1 MEREV
6 RVPSRTTPGEFH
18 RVLIGIDGE
27 TSCDCAGATY
37 RGYCWAQAQVKEQ
50 MMTDNE
56 MELVP
61 VKVTPPTSLVP
72 RTQDLEAIDRLANS
86 IMGAK
91 GQMFPAALDTPAK
104 VFAVMA
110 YGLEVGVPPM
120 AALRNI
126 YIVNG
131 KPQPSAELMAGIAM
145 AGEKGISFEIVEL
158 TDTKCTMR
166 IKRPSLN
173 VEAEYTYTIED
184 AKKANLIKPGQPW
197 ALYPRD
203 MMRHACMKRLCRAY
217 APDLI
222 NGLDSIAISTPVDA
236 EPPAPPRYIEGEF
249 AETAEEQVTDRSA
262 PADVDVTTGEIIEGS
277 FVEEDEEPSDG
288 TPEEPAAAA
297 SDPIGQASMN
307 AAAEWLNATA
317 RAAKCTV
324 EDVLEALNTDIVGV
338 AANLPTVQAQW
349 ARMRPAGAAPAAAA
363 EPTGNEELDAIT
375 NPGQFFSYFWQEHR
389 VSKRALIER
398 CSLQQ
403 EQDFED
409 LATQEGGW
417 NAAAK
422 FVEETFLATAG
433 AAS

>member
-6 RVPSRTTPGEFH
+6 RVPSRTTPGEYH

-37 RGYCWAQAQVKEQ
+37 RGYCWAQVQVKEQ
-50 MMTDNE
+50 MMTNE
-56 MELVP
+56 EHALVP

-72 RTQDLEAIDRLANS
+72 STKDLEAIDRLANS

-91 GQMFPAALDTPAK
+91 GQMFPAALDSPAK

-197 ALYPRD
+197 SLYPRD

-222 NGLDSIAISTPVDA
+222 NGLDSIALSTPADD
-236 EPPAPPRYIEGEF
+236 EPTTPPRYIE
-249 AETAEEQVTDRSA
+249 ASTPMRYAEETGPA
-262 PADVDVTTGEIIEGS
+262 PITEVDLATGEIIEGS

-288 TPEEPAAAA
+288 APEEAAPAT
-297 SDPIGQASMN
+297 SDPIGEASMN

-317 RAAKCTV
+317 KAAKCTV

-338 AANLPTVQAQW
+338 AANLPAVQAQW
-349 ARMRPAGAAPAAAA
+349 ARMRPAGAAPTAAA
-363 EPTGNEELDAIT
+363 EPTGNEKLDAIT